1 MNSKDLNQIGFSV
14 VGAAIEVHKTLGPGL
29 LESIYQKAME
39 IELKSR
45 KHIVKTQVLVPVVYK
60 DEIIANDLRVDLLVD
75 DVVIIELKAVSE
87 IHPKMQAQ
95 LLTYLRLTD
104 LQLGYLINF
113 HEEKLLAGLQRLVN
127 NFDRAA

>member
-1 MNSKDLNQIGFSV
+1 MNPKDLNQIGFSV

-39 IELKSR
+39 VELKSR
-45 KHIVKTQVLVPVVYK
+45 KHVVKTEVLVPVIYK
-60 DEIIANDLRVDLLVD
+60 DEVIANDLRVDLLVD
-75 DVVIIELKAVSE
+75 DAVIIELKAVSE
-87 IHPKMQAQ
+87 IHPKMQSQ

-104 LQLGYLINF
+104 LKLGYLINF
-113 HEEKLLAGLQRLVN
+113 HELKLLDGLQRFVN

>member
-75 DVVIIELKAVSE
+75 GAVIIELKAVSE
-87 IHPKMQAQ
+87 IHPKMQSQ

-113 HEEKLLAGLQRLVN
+113 HEVKLLAGLQRLVN

>member
-14 VGAAIEVHKTLGPGL
+14 VGAAIEVHKILGPGL

-75 DVVIIELKAVSE
+75 DAVIIELKAVSE
-87 IHPKMQAQ
+87 IHPKMQSQ

-113 HEEKLLAGLQRLVN
+113 HEVKLLAGLQRLVN

>member
-14 VGAAIEVHKTLGPGL
+14 VGAAIEVHKILGPGL

-75 DVVIIELKAVSE
+75 DAVIIELKAVSE
-87 IHPKMQAQ
+87 IHPKMQSQ
-95 LLTYLRLTD
+95 QLTYLRLTD

-113 HEEKLLAGLQRLVN
+113 HEVKLLAGLQRLVN

>member
-1 MNSKDLNQIGFSV
+1 MNTQDLNQIGFSV
-14 VGAAIEVHKTLGPGL
+14 VGAAMEVHKTLGPGL

-45 KHIVKTQVLVPVVYK
+45 KHIVKTEVSIPIVYK
-60 DEIIANDLRVDLLVD
+60 NELIANDLRVDLLVD
-75 DVVIIELKAVSE
+75 DAVIVELKAVSE
-87 IHPKMQAQ
+87 IHPKMRAQ

-104 LQLGYLINF
+104 LKLGYLMNF
-113 HEEKLLAGLQRLVN
+113 HEVKLRDGLQRFVN

>member
-1 MNSKDLNQIGFSV
+1 MNFKDLNQIGFSV

-75 DVVIIELKAVSE
+75 DAVIIELKAVSE
-87 IHPKMQAQ
+87 IHPKMQSQ

-104 LQLGYLINF
+104 LKLGYLINF
-113 HEEKLLAGLQRLVN
+113 HEVKLLDGLQRFVN
-127 NFDRAA
+127 NFDRVA

>member
-1 MNSKDLNQIGFSV
+1 
-14 VGAAIEVHKTLGPGL
+14 
-29 LESIYQKAME
+29 
-39 IELKSR
+39 
-45 KHIVKTQVLVPVVYK
+45 VYK

-75 DVVIIELKAVSE
+75 DAVIIELKAVSE
-87 IHPKMQAQ
+87 IHPKMQSQ

-113 HEEKLLAGLQRLVN
+113 HEVKLLAGLQRLVN